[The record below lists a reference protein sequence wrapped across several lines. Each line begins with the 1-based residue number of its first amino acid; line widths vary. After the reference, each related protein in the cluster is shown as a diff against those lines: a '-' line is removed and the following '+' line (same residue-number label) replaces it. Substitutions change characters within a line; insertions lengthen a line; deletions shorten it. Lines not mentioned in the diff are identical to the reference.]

1 MYLSKNECES
11 YGIWISMKLL
21 QTNKEEECM
30 WKLTSK
36 NLAIITKGQVCG
48 DS

>member
-11 YGIWISMKLL
+11 YGMWISMKLL
-21 QTNKEEECM
+21 QTNKEERM

-36 NLAIITKGQVCG
+36 NLAIITKGQTCG
-48 DS
+48 DF

>member
-1 MYLSKNECES
+1 MYLSKHECES
-11 YGIWISMKLL
+11 YGMRISMKLL

-30 WKLTSK
+30 WKLTAK